1 MYFKHIYV
9 IRIILNYFADY
20 NGDTNKAKQYM
31 NFKNY
36 KQIQM
41 NTDKMHI
48 KIYTKLLSILN

>member
-1 MYFKHIYV
+1 MYFKHIYI
-9 IRIILNYFADY
+9 IRIVLNYFADY
-20 NGDTNKAKQYM
+20 NGDTNKAKQYI

-48 KIYTKLLSILN
+48 KIYTK